1 MESNE
6 YDLGMI
12 FVLLFVSFLLL
23 FIVVVSIPQQQQQP
37 QQPQQPQQ
45 HQDSEAKLLEE
56 VGAIAPALVPHLAQR
71 PGKRRIV
78 ESGDPV

>member
-23 FIVVVSIPQQQQQP
+23 FIVVVSIPQQQQQ
-37 QQPQQPQQ
+37 QQQQ
-45 HQDSEAKLLEE
+45 HQDPEAKLSEE
-56 VGAIAPALVPHLAQR
+56 VGAIAPLAQR

>member
-23 FIVVVSIPQQQQQP
+23 FIVVVSIPQQQ
-37 QQPQQPQQ
+37 
-45 HQDSEAKLLEE
+45 HQDPEAKLSEE
-56 VGAIAPALVPHLAQR
+56 VGAIAPLAQR